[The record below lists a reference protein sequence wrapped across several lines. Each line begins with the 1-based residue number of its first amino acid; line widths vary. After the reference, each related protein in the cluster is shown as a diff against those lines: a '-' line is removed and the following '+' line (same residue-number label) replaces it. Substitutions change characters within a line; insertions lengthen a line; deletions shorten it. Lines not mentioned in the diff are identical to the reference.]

1 MKLPPVALAT
11 VITVALLSWGT
22 ALGCPRCFGLDRG
35 RLLADCQR
43 LCRRPMDGFP
53 PGKAQDTCTRSC
65 EKFIQT
71 DHCCSP
77 TCLALT
83 NTCLKP
89 SGIEKRDTVTLMDSR
104 VQLEKVKRDPP
115 SLDMPALLA
124 REPPYDAI
132 GTTAELRAL
141 HPRALETWQVDTGLS
156 EPQEGALVERGN
168 PQICC
173 NLARIITNGG
183 VLAIAGATG
192 TDNSDQQY
200 AAMLAIAVGFATSSA
215 CSRWYAIVCNP

>member
-1 MKLPPVALAT
+1 MKFFPVALAT
-11 VITVALLSWGT
+11 VITVALASGGN
-22 ALGCPRCFGLDRG
+22 ALGCPRCFGVDRG
-35 RLLADCQR
+35 KLLADCQR
-43 LCRRPMDGFP
+43 LCQRPKDGFP
-53 PGKAQDTCTRSC
+53 RGKAQDTCVRSC

-71 DHCCSP
+71 DDCCAP

-89 SGIEKRDTVTLMDSR
+89 SSISKRDTVALMDSR
-104 VQLEKVKRDPP
+104 LQLEKIKRDPA
-115 SLDMPALLA
+115 SLNLPALVA

-132 GTTAELRAL
+132 ETTAELQAL
-141 HPRALETWQVDTGLS
+141 HPRGLETWQVETGLS
-156 EPQEGALVERGN
+156 VRPEGTLVERGN

-183 VLAIAGATG
+183 VLAITGAMG

-215 CSRWYAIVCNP
+215 CARWYAIVCNP